1 MSEID
6 QSLDSIMA
14 SRTVTQ
20 DDGRSGG
27 ARRGGG
33 RGPYSRSGVDNSSL
47 GDDGITVKPASV
59 PRKVAGAIAG
69 RIREGNY
76 PTVGAVGTN
85 ALNVAI
91 KSIALARKYLLND
104 SIDIVVR
111 PSFDPSDKID
121 YGFLL
126 CTEPKRKTCPTD
138 ANGDFIEPPNATALT
153 VAKKSDPQVVA
164 GAIASN
170 AREQNRC
177 YTSSLGPVCVTKA
190 IHAIIKA
197 REYLEDREDELD
209 LAFAPQIKEVELESN
224 NGEMCVTNSIINIV
238 YVTSVGGSV

>member
-1 MSEID
+1 MTD
-6 QSLDSIMA
+6 MALDTIIA
-14 SRTVTQ
+14 Q
-20 DDGRSGG
+20 QG
-27 ARRGGG
+27 GGG
-33 RGPYSRSGVDNSSL
+33 RGRGRRNNRQPYTRPGLDNSSL
-47 GDDGITVKPASV
+47 SDDGITVKPASV

-91 KSIALARKYLLND
+91 KSIALSRKYLRDDN
-104 SIDIVVR
+104 IDIVVR

-126 CTEPKRKTCPTD
+126 STEPKKRTCPVD
-138 ANGDFIEPPNATALT
+138 EDGEFLEPPNATALT

-197 REYLEDREDELD
+197 REYLEDRDDELD
-209 LAFAPQIKEVELESN
+209 LAFAPQIKEVELEGSN
-224 NGEMCVTNSIINIV
+224 GDSRVTNSIINVV
-238 YVTSVGGSV
+238 YVTQVGGGV